1 MKGMIDWFARNGV
14 AANLLMIVILAA
26 GLWTMFSRITL
37 EVFPSFERDI
47 VNIGITYRGATPSE
61 VEEAV
66 IIRVEEAIA
75 DLDGVEEISSFAYEG
90 SGRVSVK
97 IRESH
102 EPRDM
107 LDDIKNR
114 IDSISTFPDGVE
126 RAKYAI
132 QIHKHEVIS
141 VAISA
146 ELPEREMR
154 QLGERV
160 LDDISALPEVS
171 MAELGGIRPY
181 ELAIEVSEETLDRY
195 GLTFDHI
202 VNAIRSSSINQ
213 PAGSIKTSRGKI
225 MLRTKGQGY
234 VAKDFAKISVLSKAD
249 GSKLALGDI
258 ATIRDGF
265 EEELV
270 YAMFNGEP
278 AVVIEVY
285 RTGSESA
292 LKVAGA
298 VKNYIAGAKETMPA
312 GVSMDYW
319 RDRSKIVKL
328 RLETLLSSA
337 LQGGILVFIC
347 LALFLRLSV
356 ALWVC
361 VGIPISFLG
370 ALALMPE
377 MGLSVNI
384 ISLFGFIL
392 VLGIVV
398 DDAIIT
404 GENVYSHLKRAES
417 GIEAAIAGTKE
428 VAVPVTFG
436 LLTTIAA
443 FLPLMFM
450 EGRRGPMFAQIPMVA
465 IPVLIFSWVESK
477 LILPAHLSHIKI
489 SKTKENN
496 SKSGFLKN
504 LQARIADGFETA
516 ISQHYL
522 PRLKKV
528 IEYRYLVLTLFIAI
542 SLIIISFVIS
552 GRYGFTFFPRIQSET
567 ARATLIMETG
577 SNEKLTERYIKLMT
591 EKAVILQKK
600 HIDPESGES
609 VVRNIL
615 TDVNS
620 AEKGRV
626 SIELVAPEERTIA
639 ISTRDIVSEWRQSIG
654 QLPGARELN
663 FRAETGRGGSPI
675 DIQLSGLNIVKLKEV
690 IKELKVRLSE
700 YPGVFDIQDT
710 LQDGKTELILSLKP
724 EAEMLGLTAAELGR
738 QVRQAF
744 FGADVQRIQRGRDD
758 VRVMVKYPIE
768 ERSHIESLDSMRIRT
783 AGGAQVPIG
792 NVADVTLGHGF
803 ATINRIDRKR
813 IVNVMADIDKE
824 TVNMGRLTADL
835 KRQLADMGSRY
846 PDVQYSFEGE
856 QREQRESFG
865 SMFYGIIFTLFSIYA
880 LLAIPLRSYLQPLVV
895 MMVIP
900 FSIVGAILGHMILGL
915 SLSVMSLMGMIALIG
930 VVVNDSLI
938 LVDWINKH
946 RDEGGEIKE
955 AVIRAGV
962 ARFRPILLTSITTF
976 AGLAPL
982 MLDKSTQ
989 AQFLIPMAVSL
1000 GFGILYAT
1008 MLSLILVPAG
1018 YIILHD
1024 ITDFF
1029 CPQRHTA
1036 LDMLEP

>member
-47 VNIGITYRGATPSE
+47 VNIGITYRGATPSD

-66 IIRVEEAIA
+66 IIRVEEAIT
-75 DLDGVEEISSFAYEG
+75 DLDGVEEITSFAYEG

-97 IRESH
+97 VDEGH

-146 ELPEREMR
+146 DLPEREMR

-171 MAELGGIRPY
+171 MAELGGVRPY

-202 VNAIRSSSINQ
+202 VKAIRNSSINQ
-213 PAGSIKTSRGKI
+213 PAGAIKTSRGKI

-234 VAKDFAKISVLSKAD
+234 VAEDFAKISVLSKAD
-249 GSKLALGDI
+249 GSKLALGNI

-312 GVSMDYW
+312 GVSIDYW

-328 RLETLLSSA
+328 RLETLITSA
-337 LQGGILVFIC
+337 IQGGILVFIC

-417 GIEAAIAGTKE
+417 GIEAAINGTKE

-465 IPVLIFSWVESK
+465 IPVLVFSWVESK

-489 SKTKENN
+489 SKAKE
-496 SKSGFLKN
+496 KGFLKN
-504 LQARIADGFETA
+504 LQVRIADGFEAA
-516 ISQHYL
+516 IRQFYSPQ
-522 PRLKKV
+522 LKKI
-528 IEYRYLVLTLFIAI
+528 IEYRYLVVTLFIAI

-577 SNEKLTERYIKLMT
+577 TNEELTERYIALMT
-591 EKAVILQKK
+591 KKAVILKEK
-600 HIDPESGES
+600 YRDPQSGES
-609 VVRNIL
+609 VIRNIL
-615 TDVNS
+615 TSVNS

-626 SIELVAPEERTIA
+626 SIELVPPEERTVEIN
-639 ISTRDIVSEWRQSIG
+639 TKDIVSEWRRSIG
-654 QLPGARELN
+654 ELPGARELN

-675 DIQLSGLNIVKLKEV
+675 DIQLSGSSVGKIKEV
-690 IKELKVRLSE
+690 IKELKQILGE

-710 LQDGKTELILSLKP
+710 LQDGKTEFILSLKP
-724 EAEMLGLTAAELGR
+724 EAEMLGLTSAELGR

-768 ERSHIESLDSMRIRT
+768 ERSHIDSLDSMRIRT
-783 AGGAQVPIG
+783 TGGAQVPIG

-803 ATINRIDRKR
+803 ATINRIDRMR
-813 IVNVMADIDKE
+813 VVNVMADIDKD

-835 KRQLADMGSRY
+835 KKQLAQIGSRY
-846 PDVQYSFEGE
+846 PDVRYSFEGE

-865 SMFYGIIFTLFSIYA
+865 SMFYGIIFTLFTIYA

-930 VVVNDSLI
+930 VVVNDSLL

-946 RDEGGEIKE
+946 RSEGGEIKE
-955 AVIRAGV
+955 AVLRAG
-962 ARFRPILLTSITTF
+962 ARRFRPILLTSITTF

-1024 ITDFF
+1024 ITEFF
-1029 CPQRHTA
+1029 CPQRNTA
-1036 LDMLEP
+1036 LDMIEP

>member
-1 MKGMIDWFARNGV
+1 
-14 AANLLMIVILAA
+14 
-26 GLWTMFSRITL
+26 
-37 EVFPSFERDI
+37 
-47 VNIGITYRGATPSE
+47 
-61 VEEAV
+61 
-66 IIRVEEAIA
+66 
-75 DLDGVEEISSFAYEG
+75 
-90 SGRVSVK
+90 
-97 IRESH
+97 
-102 EPRDM
+102 
-107 LDDIKNR
+107 
-114 IDSISTFPDGVE
+114 
-126 RAKYAI
+126 
-132 QIHKHEVIS
+132 
-141 VAISA
+141 
-146 ELPEREMR
+146 
-154 QLGERV
+154 
-160 LDDISALPEVS
+160 
-171 MAELGGIRPY
+171 
-181 ELAIEVSEETLDRY
+181 
-195 GLTFDHI
+195 
-202 VNAIRSSSINQ
+202 
-213 PAGSIKTSRGKI
+213 
-225 MLRTKGQGY
+225 
-234 VAKDFAKISVLSKAD
+234 
-249 GSKLALGDI
+249 
-258 ATIRDGF
+258 
-265 EEELV
+265 
-270 YAMFNGEP
+270 
-278 AVVIEVY
+278 
-285 RTGSESA
+285 
-292 LKVAGA
+292 
-298 VKNYIAGAKETMPA
+298 
-312 GVSMDYW
+312 
-319 RDRSKIVKL
+319 
-328 RLETLLSSA
+328 
-337 LQGGILVFIC
+337 
-347 LALFLRLSV
+347 
-356 ALWVC
+356 
-361 VGIPISFLG
+361 
-370 ALALMPE
+370 MPE

-443 FLPLMFM
+443 FLPLMFI
-450 EGRRGPMFAQIPMVA
+450 EGRRGTMFAQISMVA

-489 SKTKENN
+489 SKAKEQ
-496 SKSGFLKN
+496 GFLKN
-504 LQARIADGFETA
+504 LQMRIADGFETA
-516 ISQHYL
+516 IGQFYSPQ
-522 PRLKKV
+522 LKKV
-528 IEYRYLVLTLFIAI
+528 IEYRYLVVTIFIAL
-542 SLIIISFVIS
+542 SLIILSFVIS

-577 SNEKLTERYIKLMT
+577 TNEELTERYIALMT
-591 EKAVILQKK
+591 KKAVILKEK
-600 HIDPESGES
+600 YRDPQSGES
-609 VVRNIL
+609 VIRNIL
-615 TDVNS
+615 TSVNS

-626 SIELVAPEERTIA
+626 SIELVPPEERTVEIN
-639 ISTRDIVSEWRQSIG
+639 TKDIVSEWRRSIG

-675 DIQLSGLNIVKLKEV
+675 DIQLSGSSVGRIKEV
-690 IKELKVRLSE
+690 IKELKQILGE

-710 LQDGKTELILSLKP
+710 LQDGKTEFILSLKP
-724 EAEMLGLTAAELGR
+724 EAEMLGLTSAELGR

-768 ERSHIESLDSMRIRT
+768 ERSHIDSLDSMRIRT
-783 AGGAQVPIG
+783 TGGAQIPIG

-803 ATINRIDRKR
+803 ATINRIDRMR
-813 IVNVMADIDKE
+813 VVNVMADIDKD

-835 KRQLADMGSRY
+835 KKQLAQIGSRY
-846 PDVQYSFEGE
+846 PDVRYSFEGE

-865 SMFYGIIFTLFSIYA
+865 SMFYGIIFTLFTIYA

-915 SLSVMSLMGMIALIG
+915 SLSVMSLLGMIALIG
-930 VVVNDSLI
+930 VVVNDSLL

-946 RDEGGEIKE
+946 RSEGGEIKE
-955 AVIRAGV
+955 AVLRAG
-962 ARFRPILLTSITTF
+962 ARRFRPILLTSITTF

-1008 MLSLILVPAG
+1008 LLSLILVPAG

-1029 CPQRHTA
+1029 CPQRNTA